1 MKMRVCLDKAF
12 VAHEDAKAHLSE
24 LLSAVLVVL
33 YTIKLVE
40 QI

>member
-1 MKMRVCLDKAF
+1 MRVCLDKAF
-12 VAHEDAKAHLSE
+12 IAHKYAKVHLSE
-24 LLSAVLVVL
+24 LLSAVLVAL